1 MPHETMESMAKER
14 VRDVVKA
21 MNLDLSLKLDKVMF
35 ESLLGLWAEWI
46 EMGVPQD
53 LMDTFYY
60 KVDLVEYLDNSTL
73 EQGANPVDREMRDVA
88 QDVTIV
94 MSMDVDNDVRV
105 DGDGK
110 MQLVI
115 SCDQDNDV
123 VRYAYPNRPTWIRR
137 PFYIPRG
144 NGRLVWVLG
153 EQFPMWRGA
162 EACRAHLPTWRPQP
176 HLAWVRGVHRP
187 LDGV

>member
-1 MPHETMESMAKER
+1 MSHETMESMATEK

-21 MNLDLSLKLDKVMF
+21 MNLDLSLMLDKVMF
-35 ESLLGLWAEWI
+35 ESLFGLWAEWI

-53 LMDTFYY
+53 LMDTFEY
-60 KVDLVEYLDNSTL
+60 KVDLVEYIDNSTL

-94 MSMDVDNDVRV
+94 MSLDVYDDELAINCD
-105 DGDGK
+105 
-110 MQLVI
+110 Q
-115 SCDQDNDV
+115 DQDNDV

-176 HLAWVRGVHRP
+176 HLAWSRGVLGP